1 MTRGVD
7 RVACA
12 RGPAR
17 DLYVGEHLTEKLNK
31 IGRVERTVCGTERC
45 AFCRGH
51 PAIRAERRS
60 IARTRGVPQTALVCG
75 TGSVVRLSGWVWR
88 DAQLFPGARASSPF
102 GGERLATEV
111 RVVRSGRKGAAGRS
125 PSCVE
130 RFRPSKLVATAEPR
144 LRMKRRRRLAA
155 AHHGWTR
162 SSRSRIHT
170 QHQRS
175 AVEHAPRRSAARR
188 LSACQHGRIRT

>member
-17 DLYVGEHLTEKLNK
+17 RSVCREHLTEKLNK
-31 IGRVERTVCGTERC
+31 IGRVERKVCGTERC

-75 TGSVVRLSGWVWR
+75 TGSVVWLSGVGVLVDVAEA
-88 DAQLFPGARASSPF
+88 DAQLSR
-102 GGERLATEV
+102 R
-111 RVVRSGRKGAAGRS
+111 
-125 PSCVE
+125 
-130 RFRPSKLVATAEPR
+130 PR
-144 LRMKRRRRLAA
+144 LRPVALERPEFAGVM
-155 AHHGWTR
+155 
-162 SSRSRIHT
+162 
-170 QHQRS
+170 
-175 AVEHAPRRSAARR
+175 ARPEYEASVPDPAR
-188 LSACQHGRIRT
+188 E